1 MNPASSHRRGQ
12 RRIAS
17 RVAPSATWAPD
28 DPRIDQLATDL
39 ADHYLV
45 HPDLLPIPAA
55 LQARDDGAIRYKC
68 SAITARSTG
77 RPGPG

>member
-1 MNPASSHRRGQ
+1 MSIRSPDPSYVSLVRRL
-12 RRIAS
+12 RSA
-17 RVAPSATWAPD
+17 ATWAPD
-28 DPRIDQLATDL
+28 DPRIDQLATNL

-68 SAITARSTG
+68 SATTARSTG